1 MKNVI
6 KEINILKKDKKISNQ
21 IKERIKYFQEIGQ
34 SKKDIFLE
42 LCFCI
47 LTANYQAKK
56 SWEIQDKFKKEL
68 LTSNEEELRKILK
81 TAGHRFWPQRAERIV
96 LIRNIKKDL
105 SKEIEKVGI
114 RNWLVKNVKG
124 LGMKESSHFLR
135 NIGKLD
141 YAIIDFHI
149 VDILVKENIIERPKS
164 ITPKKYIE
172 IEEELKKIAKKVNLS
187 LGELDLYL
195 WYMETGTILK

>member
-1 MKNVI
+1 MKNII
-6 KEINILKKDKKISNQ
+6 KEINILEKDKKISNQ

-34 SKKDIFLE
+34 SKKDTFLE